1 MIQKEKDIQ
10 SHRAVINEFAV
21 TDDVFKKTHQ
31 THLEENNRINRFLT
45 TFTVVRFG
53 DFVKKS
59 QIQYIFESSVKAVLW
74 HSGCQIKRVEQLRM
88 IVFFTLQVF
97 LLIY

>member
-10 SHRAVINEFAV
+10 SHRAVINEFTV

-31 THLEENNRINRFLT
+31 THFEENNRINRFLT
-45 TFTVVRFG
+45 TFAIVGFG
-53 DFVKKS
+53 DFVEKS
-59 QIQYIFESSVKAVLW
+59 QIQYIFESSVKAVLR
-74 HSGCQIKRVEQLRM
+74 HSGCQIKRVEQLGM
-88 IVFFTLQVF
+88 IVLFTLQEF